1 MVICLDKTIEISTFN
16 RVSDL
21 IKNIFVNKENRE
33 AQVIARSNIG
43 CSLWVCAAV
52 LLGMSI
58 SYAASAADV
67 AKLVE
72 PCFICHG
79 NGGVSTEADVPSIAG
94 YSEDYFSQSLDMYVR
109 KERPCVETEYHAGS
123 KKGVK
128 TDMCEIVK
136 DLGEG
141 DIQLMGTYFAG
152 QKFVRTPQVYDAEL
166 AKIGREIHMDQCD
179 ECHSKAGSLP
189 SDNAGILGG
198 QKMSYLREQI
208 KFVRDGK
215 RFTSRKMKR
224 LLEQFND
231 AEIEAVVHYYG
242 SIL

>member
-1 MVICLDKTIEISTFN
+1 MTGN
-16 RVSDL
+16 H
-21 IKNIFVNKENRE
+21 RE
-33 AQVIARSNIG
+33 VQIIARTNIG
-43 CSLWVCAAV
+43 LILRACTAV
-52 LLGMSI
+52 FLGMSL
-58 SYAASAADV
+58 SHAAFADDV
-67 AKLVE
+67 ARLVE
-72 PCFICHG
+72 PCFTCHG
-79 NGGVSTEADVPSIAG
+79 KGGVSTEADVPSIAG
-94 YSEDYFSQSLDMYVR
+94 YSEDYFSQSLDMYL
-109 KERPCVETEYHAGS
+109 KQERPCVETEYHAGS

-136 DLGEG
+136 GLSES
-141 DIQLMGTYFAG
+141 DIQLMGKYFAG

-166 AKIGREIHMDQCD
+166 AKLGREIHMDQCD

-198 QKMSYLREQI
+198 QKVSYLREQI

-242 SIL
+242 SIVQ

>member
-1 MVICLDKTIEISTFN
+1 
-16 RVSDL
+16 
-21 IKNIFVNKENRE
+21 
-33 AQVIARSNIG
+33 
-43 CSLWVCAAV
+43 
-52 LLGMSI
+52 MSF

-72 PCFICHG
+72 PCFTCHG
-79 NGGVSTEADVPSIAG
+79 KGGVSNEADVPSIAG
-94 YSEDYFSQSLDMYVR
+94 YSEDYFNLSLDMYVT

-123 KKGVK
+123 KKGFK

-136 DLGEG
+136 DLSES
-141 DIQLMGTYFAG
+141 DIQLMGQYFAR
-152 QKFVRTPQVYDAEL
+152 QKFVRTPQIYDAEL
-166 AKIGREIHMDQCD
+166 ARKGEAIHISKCD

-215 RFTSRKMKR
+215 RFTSKKMKM
-224 LLEQFND
+224 LLEVLDD

-242 SIL
+242 SIM